1 MRSITADSNL
11 VACCGLYCGACPAY
25 LNEKCEGCQQSK
37 RNGWCGVKKCAQEK
51 GISTCAQCSQYPNPM
66 DCKKFNNFI
75 SRMMG
80 LVFNSNRAACVEE
93 IRQMGLQIYA
103 AKMADLRKQTL
114 PRS

>member
-1 MRSITADSNL
+1 
-11 VACCGLYCGACPAY
+11 
-25 LNEKCEGCQQSK
+25 
-37 RNGWCGVKKCAQEK
+37 
-51 GISTCAQCSQYPNPM
+51 M